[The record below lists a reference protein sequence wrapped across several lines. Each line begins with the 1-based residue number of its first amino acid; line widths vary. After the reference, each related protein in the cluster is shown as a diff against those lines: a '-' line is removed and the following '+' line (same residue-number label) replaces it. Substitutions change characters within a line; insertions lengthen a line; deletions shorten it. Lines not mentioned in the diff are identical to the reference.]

1 MNGILVCN
9 HFLNT
14 DKFTKLNEHLVNSAK
29 LCDISLNVMT
39 NSEVICSK
47 SLKADFIL
55 FWDKDVNL
63 ARLLEKKGFRVF
75 NSAKSIELCDDKAK
89 TYIELLGKVKQP
101 ETLFAPKSFFKSD
114 YKEFLDFA
122 IQKLSL
128 PVVFKECFGSF
139 GEQVYLC
146 ENETEIESHIS
157 HRPFLLQKFVETSK
171 GHDCRIE
178 VIGKKAVC
186 KMVRVNE
193 NDFRANIT
201 NGGTAV
207 CEEMT
212 KYERETVERCA
223 EILGLDFCGVDILT
237 DGSVC
242 EVNSNA
248 HILNLYNATGIDCGK
263 LIFEYI
269 KKELAK

>member
-29 LCDISLNVMT
+29 MCGISLEVMT

-47 SLKADFIL
+47 GLKTDFVL

-63 ARLLEKKGFRVF
+63 ARLLEKKCFRVF

-89 TYIELLGKVKQP
+89 TYIELLGEVKQP

-122 IQKLSL
+122 VRKLSL
-128 PVVFKECFGSF
+128 PIVFKECFGSF

-146 ENETEIESHIS
+146 RNRAEIESHIS
-157 HRPFLLQKFVETSK
+157 EKPFLLQKFIASSQGK
-171 GHDCRIE
+171 DCRIE

-186 KMVRVNE
+186 KMVRTNE
-193 NDFRANIT
+193 NDFRANVT
-201 NGGTAV
+201 NGGSAACSEITEYEKETA
-207 CEEMT
+207 E
-212 KYERETVERCA
+212 KCA
-223 EILGLDFCGVDILT
+223 EVLGLDFCGVDILT

-269 KKELAK
+269 KKELAQ